1 MSEQANMAL
10 RSILRQIEIGN
21 CDTDF
26 DRAYFCGQIAVIE
39 CYFNPDAQL
48 LDQAKQA
55 LATLARKA
63 A

>member
-1 MSEQANMAL
+1 MSDQANMAL
-10 RSILRQIEIGN
+10 RSIIRQTEIYN
-21 CDTDF
+21 CDNTF
-26 DRAYFCGQIAVIE
+26 DRAWLAGQIAIIE
-39 CYFNPDAQL
+39 LYFSPDAQL